1 MLVPPQARSSSA
13 SFPERNHAPTG
24 LDEENPLLRLCGREQ
39 ARIERIVVPLDGTAR
54 GVDLL
59 RFASSVAESFGA
71 RLVLLHFYDAPTYA
85 PAHMRPESLDAHRK
99 AAEQEALSRLRL
111 IRDELADRPNVR
123 AAELVVTAGC
133 IEDAM
138 ADTARQA
145 GADLIVVSTHGY
157 CGLKSLFLPSRAVNV
172 VRHAPCPVLVC
183 PQP

>member
-1 MLVPPQARSSSA
+1 MPGGPDSEN
-13 SFPERNHAPTG
+13 SFSR
-24 LDEENPLLRLCGREQ
+24 LRGPEQ
-39 ARIERIVVPLDGTAR
+39 ARIERIIVPLDGTAR

-85 PAHMRPESLDAHRK
+85 PAHMKPESLDAHRK
-99 AAEQEALSRLRL
+99 AAEQEALSRLRM
-111 IRDELADRPNVR
+111 IRDELADRPNVK
-123 AAELVVTAGC
+123 AAELVVTGGC
-133 IEDAM
+133 IEDEM
-138 ADTARQA
+138 AEAARQA

-172 VRHAPCPVLVC
+172 VRHSPCPVLVC